1 MRNELAVSDDS
12 ISTLNSE
19 LSSESLQSRKR
30 TQRESFASVGSDDSH
45 FSGHHANDFH
55 HDASASIFDSLVSGD
70 EPANV
75 QLELTALRMSTNASE
90 HQVRRAVITAFMK
103 RIAQLVESGRSV
115 KDAVKDAFGRYGS
128 LVERTVF
135 DKSKANKPD
144 QVDFLLLMQTDLV
157 HRKEGDSIMLFAAN
171 ELYTSDVLDAEAFEQ
186 WWSDGRS
193 VGNEELKMVRAKMG
207 QFMDVLLEDTD
218 EESDDED
225 D

>member
-1 MRNELAVSDDS
+1 MSDDS
-12 ISTLNSE
+12 VSTLNSE
-19 LSSESLQSRKR
+19 SSSGLLQSHKR
-30 TQRESFASVGSDDSH
+30 MQRDSFASVGSDDSR

-103 RIAQLVESGRSV
+103 RITQLVESGKSI
-115 KDAVKDAFGRYGS
+115 KEAVKNAFGRYGS
-128 LVERTVF
+128 LIERTVF

-157 HRKEGDSIMLFAAN
+157 HRKEGDSLMLFAAN
-171 ELYTSDVLDAEAFEQ
+171 ELYTSDMLDAEAFEQ
-186 WWSDGRS
+186 WWRDQRS
-193 VGNEELKMVRAKMG
+193 VANEELKMVRAKMG
-207 QFMDVLLEDTD
+207 PFMDVLLQDTD
-218 EESDDED
+218 EESDEDEE
-225 D
+225 